1 MRVARSV
8 EIAPLAARWGYD
20 WLFLDLEHS
29 PMSLQV
35 AADISVAAL
44 GSGVAPLARVS
55 RRDYVTAARILD
67 AGAWGVLMAHV
78 ETGGDAAEMVAELR
92 FPPIGHRS
100 VSYSMAQLGF
110 PALKATDA
118 AAQFD
123 REAMLVAM
131 IESREAVANADEI
144 AAVDGVDALFVGAN
158 DLSMDLGVAGEFGH
172 DGIVDACARVV
183 GACRRHGK
191 WAALGGVYAEPL
203 LRRYVDM
210 GMSMV
215 LGGTDMALL
224 TQGAGERAAT
234 IRALESAQK

>member
-1 MRVARSV
+1 MRIARSV

-29 PMSLQV
+29 SMPLQV
-35 AADISVAAL
+35 AADISIAAL
-44 GSGVAPLARVS
+44 GNGVAPLARVS

-78 ETGGDAAEMVAELR
+78 ETGEDAAEMVAELR
-92 FPPIGHRS
+92 FPPLGHRS
-100 VSYSMAQLGF
+100 VSYAMAQLGY
-110 PALKATDA
+110 PSLTATDA

-123 REAMLVAM
+123 REATLVAM
-131 IESREAVANADEI
+131 IESRQAVANAEAI
-144 AAVDGVDALFVGAN
+144 AAVPGVDALFVGAN

-172 DGIVDACARVV
+172 DEIAAACVRVV
-183 GACRRHGK
+183 DACRRHGK
-191 WAALGGVYAEPL
+191 WPALGGVYAEPL
-203 LRRYVDM
+203 LRRYVGM

-224 TQGAGERAAT
+224 TQ
-234 IRALESAQK
+234 SAQQRVAMIRETTQV